1 MQPITVAILD
11 DNQFAIDGSRF
22 RLSQSARIQVVKTA
36 STWEEMAAYLETAS
50 PQVLILDVSAPIS
63 ASNPTYYPIRNVISQ
78 LLITHPEMA
87 ILVISMYVQPA
98 LIQAVMDAG
107 ASGYLLKDDVE
118 AIQQFDK
125 IIETI
130 TEQEVYYSPR
140 TLEVLKTGQ
149 QNEVT
154 LTRSEQEA
162 LFLMAAHPNA
172 TTAELAQQMSMAA
185 STFRNHQSAAYLK
198 LGVSNRA
205 AAIERARQIGLLPR
219 DPNPPGS

>member
-1 MQPITVAILD
+1 M
-11 DNQFAIDGSRF
+11 
-22 RLSQSARIQVVKTA
+22 
-36 STWEEMAAYLETAS
+36 
-50 PQVLILDVSAPIS
+50 
-63 ASNPTYYPIRNVISQ
+63 
-78 LLITHPEMA
+78 
-87 ILVISMYVQPA
+87 ISMYVQPA

-107 ASGYLLKDDVE
+107 TSGYLLKDDVE

-198 LGVSNRA
+198 LGVSNRS
-205 AAIERARQIGLLPR
+205 AAIERARQVGLLPR
-219 DPNPPGS
+219 DPNPPES